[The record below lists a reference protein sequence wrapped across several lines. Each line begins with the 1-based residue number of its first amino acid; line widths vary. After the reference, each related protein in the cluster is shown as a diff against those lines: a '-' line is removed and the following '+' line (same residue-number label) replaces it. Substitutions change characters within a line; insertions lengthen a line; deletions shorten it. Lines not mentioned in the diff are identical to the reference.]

1 MFQKG
6 HRDTFFNMTALAP
19 RPLSTATEMYDTD
32 FEEDTSDV
40 EVEYSPRISLNSVGF
55 DMHSQMASADI

>member
-6 HRDTFFNMTALAP
+6 RPDSIFNMKAPAP

-32 FEEDTSDV
+32 FEEDASDI
-40 EVEYSPRISLNSVGF
+40 EEDYSPRISLNSVGVNK
-55 DMHSQMASADI
+55 QLANGVC

>member
-6 HRDTFFNMTALAP
+6 RQDAFFNMTALAP

-32 FEEDTSDV
+32 FEDDNSDI
-40 EVEYSPRISLNSVGF
+40 EEEEYSPRISLNSVRFGQRF
-55 DMHSQMASADI
+55 PYCIC